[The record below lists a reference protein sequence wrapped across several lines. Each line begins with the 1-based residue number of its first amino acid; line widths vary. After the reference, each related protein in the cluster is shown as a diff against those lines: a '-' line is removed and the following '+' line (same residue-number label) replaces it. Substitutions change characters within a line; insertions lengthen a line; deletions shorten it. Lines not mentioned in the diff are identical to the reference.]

1 MKNIKKRYVFIL
13 ILVGLL
19 AIPIYKYVRWLNFY
33 YRFSSEINLYTDS
46 IFKEKKRIDSFV
58 PTVFDA
64 NARLFYLCKIWG
76 FIKYYREDA
85 RLSVSQMDSLLLAN
99 KQTDILKMKIK
110 SK

>member
-33 YRFSSEINLYTDS
+33 YRFSSEINLYTDF

-64 NARLFYLCKIWG
+64 NARLFYLCKVWG
-76 FIKYYREDA
+76 FIKY
-85 RLSVSQMDSLLLAN
+85 
-99 KQTDILKMKIK
+99 
-110 SK
+110 